1 MRAEGIGENKGGGID
16 WREDGLQGRRVGEWM
31 IREEG
36 IGRMDKRRVKEWMMG
51 GEGIGGKEGGGM
63 HDKGGGDWR
72 EREWR
77 NG

>member
-1 MRAEGIGENKGGGID
+1 MMR
-16 WREDGLQGRRVGEWM
+16 
-31 IREEG
+31 
-36 IGRMDKRRVKEWMMG
+36 
-51 GEGIGGKEGGGM
+51 GEGVGGKEGGGM